1 MVIECERCHTK
12 FRLDENLLKG
22 TGSKVRCSIC
32 QHKFI
37 LFPPK
42 TGLQVE
48 EGAGEGREEPGAV
61 PSDIDK
67 TLVGEPIEK
76 PEAIDETFIKE
87 IEKELAQE
95 EEVEPISFED
105 FAELDS
111 GIIKGKAHAKDI
123 DRAMHRAAR
132 VEEEVRAKEE
142 LEREGRG
149 RVREA
154 EEAYKPRPIIKKGR
168 MSRLWITI
176 LGVVLLLAGI
186 ASVLIVFK
194 PGFLPVSF
202 PLGKKPISKEQA
214 FDIGNRRLSF
224 KDLDGSFVD
233 SEKAGKLFMVKG
245 FVTNNYP
252 DRRSFIRIRSNI
264 LDSKGT
270 VVKSKMVFAGNPI
283 SEKEVRSLSM
293 EDIDNRLRD
302 KFGKDKMNINV
313 HPNDSIPFT
322 IVFTELPED
331 MSEFTVEAISS
342 SPAGK

>member
-1 MVIECERCHTK
+1 MIVACERCHTK

-42 TGLQVE
+42 TGPQVE
-48 EGAGEGREEPGAV
+48 EVAGERLEEPGAL
-61 PSDIDK
+61 PPDIDK
-67 TLVGEPIEK
+67 TLVGEPIEE
-76 PEAIDETFIKE
+76 PEAIDETFIQE

-105 FAELDS
+105 FAALDS
-111 GIIKGKAHAKDI
+111 GIIKGKAHAEEI
-123 DRAMHRAAR
+123 DRAMDRATK
-132 VEEEVRAKEE
+132 VEEEVRAEEE

-154 EEAYKPRPIIKKGR
+154 EEAFEARPVIKKR
-168 MSRLWITI
+168 PRSRLWITI
-176 LGVVLLLAGI
+176 LLIILLLTGT
-186 ASVLIVFK
+186 ASALIVFK

-214 FDIGNRRLSF
+214 FDMGNRRLSF

-245 FVTNNYP
+245 LVTNNYP

-270 VVKSKMVFAGNPI
+270 VVKSKIAFAGNPI
-283 SEKEVRSLSM
+283 SDKEVRSLSM

-302 KFGKDKMNINV
+302 RLGKDKMNINV
-313 HPNDSIPFT
+313 HPNASIPFA
-322 IVFTELPED
+322 IVFGDLPED